1 MLQALEYV
9 VSNAIP
15 KAQIPGYR
23 VGGKSGTAKVAVAG
37 GYGKDY
43 MAWFAGF
50 APASNPR
57 FVMVVVINEPK
68 GDAYYGGAVATP
80 PFAEA
85 MGGCCSSSI
94 FVLTRCRLR
103 CLPNLPVRRLPMLSR
118 ALDQLMRPLALL
130 PRRSRLPT
138 SSWTVGGSGPVVSSW
153 RFAGIRWMA
162 DGLSNRRW
170 LRGDRRTV

>member
-1 MLQALEYV
+1 MLTFPNPGPLPALPGLACRQMTPDDAVEIIRLQDAMLQALEYV

-85 MGGCCSSSI
+85 MGG
-94 FVLTRCRLR
+94 VL
-103 CLPNLPVRRLPMLSR
+103 
-118 ALDQLMRPLALL
+118 QLFNIRPDAIPPEVPAKLARTEANNGA
-130 PRRSRLPT
+130 PRT
-138 SSWTVGGSGPVVSSW
+138 
-153 RFAGIRWMA
+153 
-162 DGLSNRRW
+162 
-170 LRGDRRTV
+170 

>member
-85 MGGCCSSSI
+85 MGG
-94 FVLTRCRLR
+94 VL
-103 CLPNLPVRRLPMLSR
+103 
-118 ALDQLMRPLALL
+118 QLFNIRPDAIPPEVPAKLARTETANGA
-130 PRRSRLPT
+130 PRT
-138 SSWTVGGSGPVVSSW
+138 
-153 RFAGIRWMA
+153 
-162 DGLSNRRW
+162 
-170 LRGDRRTV
+170 